1 MTTLR
6 LDKLNRV
13 WDGIKSGELK
23 HEQRDFFCGSSAC
36 FIGWLVVIE
45 AMEAGL
51 KIEDYSDV
59 SEFGKSEDV
68 ETFANRDY
76 WNYAQTLVG
85 LSDLE
90 ATLIFSAE
98 ASTDIQ
104 QATIDALNAGL
115 RFDPDGSSYD
125 RSVIFCSRVDYLQA
139 AKRSGLTKAS
149 SGASAP
155 AN

>member
-13 WDGIKSGELK
+13 WDGIKSGELE
-23 HEQRDFFCGSSAC
+23 HDQRDYFCDSSAC
-36 FIGWLVVIE
+36 VVGWLVAIE
-45 AMEAGL
+45 AREVGL

-59 SEFGKSEDV
+59 SEFGNSEDV
-68 ETFANRDY
+68 EDFVSMNY

-85 LSDLE
+85 LSSLE
-90 ATLIFSAE
+90 ATLIFHAE

-115 RFDPDGSSYD
+115 RFDPDGSSYVN
-125 RSVIFCSRVDYLQA
+125 SCSRVAYLQA
-139 AKRSGLTKAS
+139 AKRAGLT
-149 SGASAP
+149 
-155 AN
+155 